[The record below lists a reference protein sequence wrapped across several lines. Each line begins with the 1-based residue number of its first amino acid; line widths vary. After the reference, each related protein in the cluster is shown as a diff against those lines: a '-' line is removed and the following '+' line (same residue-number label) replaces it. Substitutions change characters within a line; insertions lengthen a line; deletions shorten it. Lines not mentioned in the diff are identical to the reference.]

1 MMISDEAY
9 RRLRNAFRRTG
20 QIDRELYELLLRLV
34 RVVVFHGRLP
44 PALSPTGQWDLG
56 AANDAT
62 HGWIERR
69 LLRTN
74 ALLAAFDLADSPR
87 PFLRSLERNFRHYLI
102 NESERSELD
111 NLISRTGALL
121 RDDARF
127 NSWIELT
134 QPSDSWWGL
143 AGLDWK
149 EIEPFQGADE
159 RLVSAAWAL
168 GMVSIIRYS
177 QSVARA
183 SPILSSEELGR
194 FLERLFERVQALLTL
209 RHLAVVFER
218 RFDLGTPAVVELAP
232 ATAEPEASEQ
242 PNAEMI
248 NAAVAAVVSDL
259 SERQFR
265 VLIRRAEDA
274 TLDEIAADLGISRG
288 TVDNDLRNAGPIIDR
303 YCTDGL
309 TREQILEK
317 VVDILS

>member
-9 RRLRNAFRRTG
+9 RRLRNAFRGSG
-20 QIDRELYELLLRLV
+20 QINRELYELLLRLV

-44 PALSPTGQWDLG
+44 PALSPTGQWDLEG
-56 AANDAT
+56 ANDAT

-102 NESERSELD
+102 NESERGELD
-111 NLISRTGALL
+111 NLVSRTSALL
-121 RDDARF
+121 RHDARF
-127 NSWIELT
+127 NCWVELT

-143 AGLDWK
+143 ARSDWK
-149 EIEPFQGADE
+149 DIEPFQAADE
-159 RLVSAAWAL
+159 LLVSAAWAL
-168 GMVSIIRYS
+168 GEVSIIRYS

-183 SPILSSEELGR
+183 SPILSSDELGR
-194 FLERLFERVQALLTL
+194 FLERLFECAQALLTL
-209 RHLAVVFER
+209 RHLAIVFDR
-218 RFDLGTPAVVELAP
+218 RFDLGAPAVVELTP
-232 ATAEPEASEQ
+232 ATPQPEASEE
-242 PNAEMI
+242 ADEAMI
-248 NAAVAAVVSDL
+248 RAAVAAVVTDL

-265 VLIRRAEDA
+265 VLIRRAQGA
-274 TLDEIAADLGISRG
+274 TLNEIAAELEISRG

-303 YCTDGL
+303 YCTDGV